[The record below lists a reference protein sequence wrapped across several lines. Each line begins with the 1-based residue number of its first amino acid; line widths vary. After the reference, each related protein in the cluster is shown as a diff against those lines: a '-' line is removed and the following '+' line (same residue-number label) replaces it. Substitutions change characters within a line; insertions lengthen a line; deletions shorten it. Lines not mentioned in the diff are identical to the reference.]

1 MLISSDCSNY
11 LRIIQL
17 GLIDTKPFRKVVWIP
32 REWAEELDA
41 MADKQGLT
49 GKARYGDMARIIIK
63 RAMTEGAQ

>member
-1 MLISSDCSNY
+1 M
-11 LRIIQL
+11 